1 MEGEINIKKPENIE
15 PRDRGR
21 NFNEAPLT
29 YDEFI
34 AKNSKGHPMCNNFF
48 LNFYNYKEGMAR
60 NYEMLKKINPELAN
74 ELSEAWKSKTVNTEE
89 VLKKG
94 YEAYLILR
102 ENYKNDP
109 ALLERISEYYEG
121 DKINT
126 DDGNETDDWP
136 AFFS

>member
-1 MEGEINIKKPENIE
+1 
-15 PRDRGR
+15 
-21 NFNEAPLT
+21 
-29 YDEFI
+29 
-34 AKNSKGHPMCNNFF
+34 
-48 LNFYNYKEGMAR
+48 MAR

-121 DKINT
+121 DKRNP
-126 DDGNETDDWP
+126 DDGNETDDWT